1 MLTGANKYDCSGCKR
16 KVTALKSMSIEKAP
30 RILMVDFVRY
40 NLGRKIRDI
49 IPYPKRFN
57 LKAWMSST
65 SD

>member
-1 MLTGANKYDCSGCKR
+1 
-16 KVTALKSMSIEKAP
+16 MSIEKAP